1 MNKTQAIN
9 FIVFIGICLA
19 LFVLFRPSLWQERIE
34 KYLNN
39 ELNKKDWSIDISEL
53 SGHLFFNLYSDDIT
67 LSHEDGTLVYLP
79 KASARIRLIPL
90 LVGKIILNR
99 LNVSNAEIT
108 PFFQTSSYSSTSEK
122 INFYPEK
129 FPININQLYLDGS
142 IFIPYADSTKDV
154 NFLIDG
160 RITSNENDLSVDLEN
175 IKIISLDPAINF
187 FGNGIGTY
195 LKQTH

>member
-1 MNKTQAIN
+1 MSNYDINLEKNKARNISSTDDMK
-9 FIVFIGICLA
+9 G
-19 LFVLFRPSLWQERIE
+19 S
-34 KYLNN
+34 YLGPQFSDEEINN
-39 ELNKKDWSIDISEL
+39 ELNKKDWSIDIREL

-129 FPININQLYLDGS
+129 FPSFLVTI
-142 IFIPYADSTKDV
+142 TK
-154 NFLIDG
+154 IK
-160 RITSNENDLSVDLEN
+160 SNN
-175 IKIISLDPAINF
+175 
-187 FGNGIGTY
+187 
-195 LKQTH
+195 